1 MPMDKPDHDRLDR
14 LVADPAPAA
23 PLARVML
30 RLTIAFILMLAGVTM
45 FQDQSLYYPDKAPLE
60 ALVSGPLRAW
70 PTPDDFRGLVAEPA
84 GPVRGTAV
92 VFHGNAGHAGH
103 RGYYAAALTRLGLR
117 VILAEYPGYGPRDGK
132 PGERTLVDDADATVA
147 LAHRLYGAPLL
158 LVGESLG
165 AGVVA
170 AVAERQRDRLASLL
184 LVTPWDRLENVAAF
198 HFPWLPVRWLLHDR
212 YDSAAH
218 LTSFD
223 RPVLVVV
230 AERDSIVPARFGA
243 ALYEGLTG
251 PKRQIVVPA
260 ADHND
265 WVEHVDDRWWNAVVA
280 FLLGEDR

>member
-1 MPMDKPDHDRLDR
+1 MRLAI
-14 LVADPAPAA
+14 V
-23 PLARVML
+23 
-30 RLTIAFILMLAGVTM
+30 FILVLGGVTM
-45 FQDQSLYYPDKAPLE
+45 LQDQWLYYPDKAPVEEL
-60 ALVSGPLRAW
+60 AGGPLRAW
-70 PTPDDFRGLVAEPA
+70 PTPDDFRGLVAEPD

-132 PGERTLVDDADATVA
+132 PGEQALVDDADATVA
-147 LAHRLYGAPLL
+147 LAHRRYGAPLL

-165 AGVVA
+165 AGVAA
-170 AVAERQRDRLASLL
+170 AVAARQHDRVASLL

-198 HFPWLPVRWLLHDR
+198 HFPWIPVRWVLHDR

-218 LTSFD
+218 LASFD

-230 AERDSIVPARFGA
+230 AEADSIVPARFGE
-243 ALYEGLTG
+243 ALYDGLTA
-251 PKRQIVVPA
+251 PKRRIVVPA

-265 WVEHVDDRWWNAVVA
+265 WVDHVDAGWWGEAVA
-280 FLLGEDR
+280 FLLGEAQR